1 MSSNRKDFIVDFFAH
16 IDALDFEWMKENLT
30 TDCRIEAPS
39 FSGTGAEI
47 VAQWMAGFFATFPD
61 LNHRPHRIV
70 ATDAEAALLVQVTG
84 THTKDLSLPN
94 GDAVPPTGRPLDLTL
109 AEFWQFTDGK
119 VSEYRVIYDQAEF
132 LTQLGLLDEPA

>member
-1 MSSNRKDFIVDFFAH
+1 MSSKRKAFIVDFFAH

-94 GDAVPPTGRPLDLTL
+94 GDTVPPDRKSTRLNSSHR
-109 AEFWQFTDGK
+109 Q
-119 VSEYRVIYDQAEF
+119 I
-132 LTQLGLLDEPA
+132 